1 MKKKNLGIIAA
12 VVALAVGGA
21 WYVNKDKGAH
31 AGDPGQAQGQGQG
44 GKGGKGGAQPP
55 TTVNVVAP
63 QRQDVGVELTANGT
77 VTPVST
83 VDLHPQTTATIR
95 QVHIREGQ
103 FVKAGQVMFSLDDRA
118 DRANV
123 ARAEAQVA
131 QNRAT
136 LADLERQY
144 KRSQELAAQKFLSQS
159 AVDSLKSQ
167 VEAARASVQSNAA
180 AARASQVSASY
191 TTIRAP
197 MSGRVGAI
205 DIHPGALVQPTT
217 SLTTV
222 TQLDPIDVSFTL
234 PESALGTLLGAQRA
248 GKVEVQ
254 ATTGQ
259 DAKAVIGELKFIDN
273 AVDPAAGTIRV
284 KAQFPNSQQNLWPGQ
299 YVNTRVTVQTIR
311 DAVVIPQN
319 AIITGTAGTFVYVVG
334 EGNEA
339 RQVKVAL
346 LHGFGEYAAVSG
358 LQGTEKV
365 ITEGKQNLRPGGK
378 VRRAGAPV
386 AGAKPQG
393 GASGQAADA
402 AQPKK
407 GDKA

>member
-1 MKKKNLGIIAA
+1 MKKKNAGFIVG
-12 VVALAVGGA
+12 VVALAVAGA
-21 WYVNKDKGAH
+21 WYLNKGEGAH
-31 AGDPGQAQGQGQG
+31 ADNGQG
-44 GKGGKGGAQPP
+44 GKGPGGKGGMPP

-63 QRQDVGVELTANGT
+63 QRQDVGVELSANGT
-77 VTPVST
+77 VTPVRT

-103 FVKAGQVMFSLDDRA
+103 FVKEGQVMFSLDDRA

-144 KRSQELAAQKFLSQS
+144 KRSQELSAQGFLSQS
-159 AVDSLKSQ
+159 AVDSLRSQ
-167 VEAARASVQSNAA
+167 VEAARALVQSNAA
-180 AARASQVSASY
+180 AVRASQVSASY

-217 SLTTV
+217 SLTTI
-222 TQLDPIDVSFTL
+222 TQLDPIDVSFNL
-234 PESALGTLLGAQRA
+234 PESSLGALLAAQRA
-248 GKVEVQ
+248 GKVGVQ
-254 ATTGQ
+254 ASAGTGL
-259 DAKAVIGELKFIDN
+259 DAKPVMGELKFVDN

-284 KAQFPNSQQNLWPGQ
+284 KAQFANPQSMLWPGQ
-299 YVNTRVTVQTIR
+299 YVNTSVTVQTIR

-319 AIITGTAGTFVYVVG
+319 AIITATNGTFVYVVG
-334 EGNEA
+334 EGNQA
-339 RQVKVAL
+339 KQVKVAR
-346 LHGFGEYAAVSG
+346 LHGFGEYAAVTG

-378 VRRAGAPV
+378 IRL
-386 AGAKPQG
+386 AGAKPQDPA
-393 GASGQAADA
+393 ASSAAM
-402 AQPKK
+402 QGKK

>member
-1 MKKKNLGIIAA
+1 MKKKNAVILVGVIAIAA
-12 VVALAVGGA
+12 GA
-21 WYVNKDKGAH
+21 WYLNKGDGAH
-31 AGDPGQAQGQGQG
+31 AEGPGGPG
-44 GKGGKGGAQPP
+44 GKGGMPP

-63 QRQDVGVELTANGT
+63 QRQDVGVELSANGT
-77 VTPVST
+77 VTPVRT

-103 FVKAGQVMFSLDDRA
+103 FVKEGQVLFSLDDRA

-144 KRSQELAAQKFLSQS
+144 KRSQELAAQNFLSKS
-159 AVDSLKSQ
+159 AVDSLLSQ
-167 VEAARASVQSNAA
+167 VEAARALVQSNVAA
-180 AARASQVSASY
+180 TRASQVSASY

-217 SLTTV
+217 SLTSI
-222 TQLDPIDVSFTL
+222 TQLDPIDVSFNL
-234 PESALGTLLGAQRA
+234 PESSLGSVLAASRA
-248 GKVEVQ
+248 GKVAVQ
-254 ATTGQ
+254 ASVG
-259 DAKAVIGELKFIDN
+259 DAAKPVTGELKFVDN
-273 AVDPAAGTIRV
+273 AVDATAGTIRV
-284 KAQFPNSQQNLWPGQ
+284 KAQFANPDASLWPGQ
-299 YVNTRVTVQTIR
+299 YVTTKVTVQTIR

-319 AIITGTAGTFVYVVG
+319 AIITSTQGTFVYVVG

-339 RQVKVAL
+339 KQVKVAR
-346 LHGFGEYAAVSG
+346 LHGFGEYAAVTG
-358 LQGTEKV
+358 LSGTEKV

-378 VRRAGAPV
+378 VKQAGAP
-386 AGAKPQG
+386 GAKPQPT
-393 GASGQAADA
+393 ALA
-402 AQPKK
+402 KK
-407 GDKA
+407 DDKA

>member
-1 MKKKNLGIIAA
+1 MKKKNAGFIVG
-12 VVALAVGGA
+12 VVALAVAGA
-21 WYVNKDKGAH
+21 WYLTKGDGAH
-31 AGDPGQAQGQGQG
+31 ADNGQGKGPG
-44 GKGGKGGAQPP
+44 GKGGMPP

-63 QRQDVGVELTANGT
+63 TRQDVGVELSANGT
-77 VTPVST
+77 VTPVRT

-103 FVKAGQVMFSLDDRA
+103 FVKEGQVMFSLDDRA

-144 KRSQELAAQKFLSQS
+144 KRSQELSSQGFLSQS

-167 VEAARASVQSNAA
+167 VEAARALVQSNAA

-205 DIHPGALVQPTT
+205 DIHPGALVQPAT
-217 SLTTV
+217 SLTTI
-222 TQLDPIDVSFTL
+222 TQLDPIDVSFNL
-234 PESALGTLLGAQRA
+234 PESALGAVLAAQRA
-248 GKVEVQ
+248 GKVAVQ
-254 ATTGQ
+254 ASTGA
-259 DAKAVIGELKFIDN
+259 DAKPVTGELKFVDN

-284 KAQFPNSQQNLWPGQ
+284 KAQFANSDSNLWPGQ
-299 YVNTRVTVQTIR
+299 YVTTRITTQTLR

-319 AIITGTAGTFVYVVG
+319 AIITSTQGTFVYVVG
-334 EGNEA
+334 EGMEA
-339 RQVKVAL
+339 KQVKVAR
-346 LHGFGEYAAVSG
+346 LHGFGEYAAVTG

-378 VRRAGAPV
+378 IRQ
-386 AGAKPQG
+386 AGAKPP
-393 GASGQAADA
+393 AAPNA
-402 AQPKK
+402 AAEPKK

>member
-1 MKKKNLGIIAA
+1 MKKKNVGVIVTA
-12 VVALAVGGA
+12 VALAVAGA
-21 WYVNKDKGAH
+21 WYLNKGDGVLAEGAKGA
-31 AGDPGQAQGQGQG
+31 
-44 GKGGKGGAQPP
+44 GKGPGGGQPP
-55 TTVNVVAP
+55 VTVNVVSP
-63 QRQDVGVELTANGT
+63 QRQDVGVELAANGT
-77 VTPVST
+77 VTPVRT

-103 FVKAGQVMFSLDDRA
+103 FVKEGQVMFSLDDRA

-144 KRSQELAAQKFLSQS
+144 KRSQDLAAQNFIAQS

-167 VEAARASVQSNAA
+167 VEGARALVQSNAA

-205 DIHPGALVQPTT
+205 DVHPGALVQPTT
-217 SLTTV
+217 SLTSI
-222 TQLDPIDVSFTL
+222 TQLDPIDVSFNL
-234 PESALGTLLGAQRA
+234 PESALGAVLAAQRG
-248 GKVEVQ
+248 GKVEVL
-254 ATTGQ
+254 ATTGA
-259 DAKAVIGELKFIDN
+259 DSTPVRGELNFVDN

-284 KAQFPNSQQNLWPGQ
+284 KAQFGNAQQSLWPGQ
-299 YVNTRVTVQTIR
+299 YVTTRVTVKTLR

-319 AIITGTAGTFVYVVG
+319 AIITSTIGTFVYVVG
-334 EGNEA
+334 EGNVA
-339 RQVKVAL
+339 NQVKVAR
-346 LHGFGEYAAVSG
+346 LHGFGEYAAVTG
-358 LQGTEKV
+358 LAGTETV

-378 VRRAGAPV
+378 IRL

-393 GASGQAADA
+393 PAPAATTAGTPA
-402 AQPKK
+402 AAKK

>member
-1 MKKKNLGIIAA
+1 MKKKNAGLILG
-12 VVALAVGGA
+12 VVALAVAGA
-21 WYVNKDKGAH
+21 WYLNKGDGAH
-31 AGDPGQAQGQGQG
+31 ADNGQG
-44 GKGGKGGAQPP
+44 GKGPGAKGGMPP

-63 QRQDVGVELTANGT
+63 QRQDVGVELSANGT
-77 VTPVST
+77 VTPVRT

-103 FVKAGQVMFSLDDRA
+103 FVKEGQVMFSLDDRA

-144 KRSQELAAQKFLSQS
+144 KRSQELAAQNFLSQS

-167 VEAARASVQSNAA
+167 VEAARALVQSNAA

-205 DIHPGALVQPTT
+205 DIHPGALVQPAT
-217 SLTTV
+217 SLTTI
-222 TQLDPIDVSFTL
+222 TQLDPIDVSFNM
-234 PESALGTLLGAQRA
+234 PESSLGALLAAQRA
-248 GKVEVQ
+248 GKVAVQ
-254 ATTGQ
+254 ASTGPEG
-259 DAKAVIGELKFIDN
+259 KPVTGELKFVDN

-284 KAQFPNSQQNLWPGQ
+284 KAQFANPDSMLWPGQ
-299 YVNTRVTVQTIR
+299 YVTTRVTTQTIR

-319 AIITGTAGTFVYVVG
+319 AIITSTQGTFVYVVG

-339 RQVKVAL
+339 KQVKVAR

-358 LQGTEKV
+358 LTGNEKV

-378 VRRAGAPV
+378 VRP
-386 AGAKPQG
+386 AGAKPQNPAEPSAVG
-393 GASGQAADA
+393 TPHAASAE
-402 AQPKK
+402 KK

>member
-1 MKKKNLGIIAA
+1 MKKKNAGLIVGA
-12 VVALAVGGA
+12 VALAVAGA
-21 WYVNKDKGAH
+21 WYLNKGDGAH
-31 AGDPGQAQGQGQG
+31 AEGQGAGGGQG
-44 GKGGKGGAQPP
+44 AMPP
-55 TTVNVVAP
+55 VTVNVVAP
-63 QRQDVGVELTANGT
+63 QRQDVGVELSANGT
-77 VTPVST
+77 VTPVRT

-103 FVKAGQVMFSLDDRA
+103 FVKQGQVMFSLDDRA

-144 KRSQELAAQKFLSQS
+144 KRSQELAAQGFLSQS
-159 AVDSLKSQ
+159 AVDSLRSQ
-167 VEAARASVQSNAA
+167 VEAARALVQSNAA

-205 DIHPGALVQPTT
+205 DVHPGALVQPAT

-234 PESALGTLLGAQRA
+234 PESALGSVLAAQRA
-248 GKVEVQ
+248 GKVPVQ
-254 ATTGQ
+254 ASAG
-259 DAKAVIGELKFIDN
+259 DAGKPVAGELTFVDN
-273 AVDPAAGTIRV
+273 AVDPTTGTIRV
-284 KAQFPNSQQNLWPGQ
+284 KAQFANPETSLWPGQ
-299 YVNTRVTVQTIR
+299 YVTTRLTVQTLR

-319 AIITGTAGTFVYVVG
+319 AIITNTQGTFVYVVG
-334 EGNEA
+334 QGNQA
-339 RQVKVAL
+339 RQVKVAR
-346 LHGFGEYAAVSG
+346 LHGFGEYAAVTG
-358 LQGTEKV
+358 LAGNEQV

-378 VRRAGAPV
+378 VRLSAGATAPTGAPAAGAPA
-386 AGAKPQG
+386 AGAP
-393 GASGQAADA
+393 AAA
-402 AQPKK
+402 AAPAPRK
-407 GDKA
+407 GEKA

>member
-1 MKKKNLGIIAA
+1 MKKKNVGILAGI
-12 VVALAVGGA
+12 VALAVAGA
-21 WYVNKDKGAH
+21 WYVNQGDGAQ
-31 AGDPGQAQGQGQG
+31 AEGQQGPG
-44 GKGGKGGAQPP
+44 GKGGPPP
-55 TTVNVVAP
+55 TTVNVVSP
-63 QRQDVGVELTANGT
+63 TRQDVGVELAANGT
-77 VTPVST
+77 VTPVRT

-103 FVKAGQVMFSLDDRA
+103 FVKEGQLMFSLDDRA

-144 KRSQELAAQKFLSQS
+144 KRSQDLAAQNFIAKS
-159 AVDSLKSQ
+159 ALDSLKSQ
-167 VEAARASVQSNAA
+167 VEAARAAVQSNAA

-191 TTIRAP
+191 TSIRAP

-217 SLTTV
+217 SLTRI
-222 TQLDPIDVSFTL
+222 TQLDPIDVSFNL
-234 PESALGTLLGAQRA
+234 PESALGAVLAAQRA

-254 ATTGQ
+254 ATAGAG
-259 DAKAVIGELKFIDN
+259 AKPVTGELTFVDN

-284 KAQFPNSQQNLWPGQ
+284 KAQFGNAQQGLWPGQ
-299 YVNTRVTVQTIR
+299 YVSTNVVVQTIR

-319 AIITGTAGTFVYVVG
+319 AIITGTQGSFVYVVG
-334 EGNEA
+334 EGNVA
-339 RQVKVAL
+339 NQVKVAR

-358 LQGTEKV
+358 LDGTEKV

-378 VRRAGAPV
+378 VRLAGAR
-386 AGAKPQG
+386 PQG
-393 GASGQAADA
+393 QPGAPAVVA
-402 AQPKK
+402 KK
-407 GDKA
+407 DDKA

>member
-1 MKKKNLGIIAA
+1 MKKKNAGIIVG
-12 VVALAVGGA
+12 VVALALAGG
-21 WYVNKDKGAH
+21 WYLNKGDGAH
-31 AGDPGQAQGQGQG
+31 AEGPGGKGPG
-44 GKGGKGGAQPP
+44 GKGGMPP

-63 QRQDVGVELTANGT
+63 TRQDVGVELSANGT
-77 VTPVST
+77 VTPVRT

-103 FVKAGQVMFSLDDRA
+103 FVKEGQVMFSLDDRA

-144 KRSQELAAQKFLSQS
+144 KRSQELASQNFLSQS

-167 VEAARASVQSNAA
+167 VAAARALVQSNAA
-180 AARASQVSASY
+180 AARSSQVSASY

-205 DIHPGALVQPTT
+205 DIHPGALVQPST

-234 PESALGTLLGAQRA
+234 PESALASVLAAQRA

-254 ATTGQ
+254 AATGL
-259 DAKAVIGELKFIDN
+259 DAKPVTGELKFVDN
-273 AVDPAAGTIRV
+273 AVDSAAGTIRV
-284 KAQFPNSQQNLWPGQ
+284 KAQFANPQSSLWPGQ

-311 DAVVIPQN
+311 DAVVIPQS
-319 AIITGTAGTFVYVVG
+319 AIITSTIGTFVYVVG

-339 RQVKVAL
+339 RQVKVAR
-346 LHGFGEYAAVSG
+346 LHGFGEYAAVTG
-358 LQGTEKV
+358 LAGTEKV

-378 VRRAGAPV
+378 IRL

-393 GASGQAADA
+393 EPAAA
-402 AQPKK
+402 AAPAKK

>member
-1 MKKKNLGIIAA
+1 MKKKNAGFIVG
-12 VVALAVGGA
+12 VVALAVAGA
-21 WYVNKDKGAH
+21 WYLNKGDGAH
-31 AGDPGQAQGQGQG
+31 ADNGAKGGPG
-44 GKGGKGGAQPP
+44 GKGGMPP

-63 QRQDVGVELTANGT
+63 TRQDVGVELSANGT
-77 VTPVST
+77 VTPVRT

-103 FVKAGQVMFSLDDRA
+103 FVKEGQVMFSLDDRA

-144 KRSQELAAQKFLSQS
+144 KRSQELASQNFLSQS

-167 VEAARASVQSNAA
+167 VDAARALVQSNVAA
-180 AARASQVSASY
+180 TRASQVSASY

-217 SLTTV
+217 SLTTI
-222 TQLDPIDVSFTL
+222 TQLDPIDVSFNL
-234 PESALGTLLGAQRA
+234 PESSLGSVLAASRA
-248 GKVEVQ
+248 GKVAVQ
-254 ATTGQ
+254 ASVG
-259 DAKAVIGELKFIDN
+259 DAAKPVTGELKFVDN
-273 AVDPAAGTIRV
+273 AVDATAGTIRV
-284 KAQFPNSQQNLWPGQ
+284 KAQFANPDASLWPGQ
-299 YVNTRVTVQTIR
+299 YVTTKVTVQTIR

-319 AIITGTAGTFVYVVG
+319 AIITSTQGTFVYVVG

-339 RQVKVAL
+339 KQVKVAR
-346 LHGFGEYAAVSG
+346 LHGFGEYAAVTG
-358 LQGTEKV
+358 LSGTEKV

-378 VRRAGAPV
+378 VKQAGAP
-386 AGAKPQG
+386 GAKPQPT
-393 GASGQAADA
+393 ALA
-402 AQPKK
+402 KK
-407 GDKA
+407 DDKA

>member
-1 MKKKNLGIIAA
+1 MKKKNVGIIAA
-12 VVALAVGGA
+12 VVALAVAGA
-21 WYVNKDKGAH
+21 WYMNKGEGAH
-31 AGDPGQAQGQGQG
+31 AEGNGGPG
-44 GKGGKGGAQPP
+44 GKGGQPP

-63 QRQDVGVELTANGT
+63 TRQDVGVELTANGT
-77 VTPVST
+77 VTPVRT

-103 FVKAGQVMFSLDDRA
+103 FVKEGQLLFSLDDRA

-144 KRSQELAAQKFLSQS
+144 KRSQDLAAQNFIAKS

-167 VEAARASVQSNAA
+167 VDAAKAAVQSNAA

-205 DIHPGALVQPTT
+205 DVHPGALVQPTT

-222 TQLDPIDVSFTL
+222 TQLDPIDVSFNL
-234 PESALGTLLGAQRA
+234 PESALGSLLAAQRA
-248 GKVEVQ
+248 GKVAVQ
-254 ATTGQ
+254 ATSGA
-259 DAKAVIGELKFIDN
+259 DAKPVTGELKFVDN

-284 KAQFPNSQQNLWPGQ
+284 KAQFGNSATALWPGQ
-299 YVNTRVTVQTIR
+299 YVNTRVTVQTLR

-339 RQVKVAL
+339 RQVKVAR
-346 LHGFGEYAAVSG
+346 LHGFGEYAAVTG
-358 LQGTEKV
+358 LAGTEKV

-378 VRRAGAPV
+378 VRL

-393 GASGQAADA
+393 AAGAPAAAA
-402 AQPKK
+402 AQGKK